1 MSLVFEDEP
10 EPGDA
15 TAEAVWNRNEK
26 IKNEWSPYQDQKLLM
41 FKVQNFWSI
50 LKKKLISDPEARDRA
65 RIDFR
70 HFFTRNR
77 RSKIFTTLLKEVY
90 EDMVDVLKVT
100 FCSQ

>member
-50 LKKKLISDPEARDRA
+50 LKKKLISDRAARDRA
-65 RIDFR
+65 RRDFR
-70 HFFTRNR
+70 RYFSRNR